1 MIVNEEQS
9 RAVMFNYL
17 TSNRFFFN
25 SLTVKP
31 IKMKGLN
38 PLKKYTVKEINLYS
52 DMPTTLNTEGSY
64 SGEYL
69 MSVGFNPDVT
79 DKRTSVVLEINEV
92 K

>member
-1 MIVNEEQS
+1 
-9 RAVMFNYL
+9 MFNYL

-52 DMPTTLNTEGSY
+52 DMPTTLNTEGVY

-69 MSVGFNPDVT
+69 MSIGFNPDVSAQ
-79 DKRTSVVLEINEV
+79 RTSVILEINEV